1 MPTPRCRRSFLF
13 RAERIASRARL
24 RRSLDTLV
32 SGKRLHMGT
41 LAWQGSP
48 VTFSMILRRVLSI
61 YVIVALIAGPFVVP
75 AFAGTGTA
83 DQMASVAD
91 DMPCCPPVPS
101 SSDDHK
107 CPFMAICMSQC
118 LLGLPAGIQID
129 ARIARVSRTAFPLS
143 DTFADGLGR
152 SPPPRPPRSLIVSA

>member
-1 MPTPRCRRSFLF
+1 
-13 RAERIASRARL
+13 
-24 RRSLDTLV
+24 
-32 SGKRLHMGT
+32 
-41 LAWQGSP
+41 
-48 VTFSMILRRVLSI
+48 MILRRVLSI
-61 YVIVALIAGPFVVP
+61 CVIVALIAGPFVVP
-75 AFAGTGTA
+75 AFAGMVTADSMNA
-83 DQMASVAD
+83 DQMASMAD
-91 DMPCCPPVPS
+91 DMPCCPHAPS

-129 ARIARVSRTAFPLS
+129 ARIARVSRTPFPLS